1 MKKKIFIIAIISF
14 LIDQISK
21 IVITNTFSLNETRTI
36 IKSFFSLSYIQ
47 NTGAAWGL
55 FEGKTILLAIISLIF
70 LYFFVKYI
78 IELKSINK
86 FNMVSLGLILGGIV
100 GNLFDRIVNN
110 YVIDFLSFRF
120 FSYNF
125 PVFNLA
131 DTFIVVGI
139 ILIII
144 ETFIEGDKNVS
155 K

>member
-1 MKKKIFIIAIISF
+1 MKKKIFIIAILSF
-14 LIDQISK
+14 FIDLISK
-21 IVITNTFSLNETRTI
+21 IIVSNVFSLNETKTVI
-36 IKSFFSLSYIQ
+36 NSFFSLTYIQ
-47 NTGAAWGL
+47 NTGAAWGM

-78 IELKSINK
+78 IELKSIDK
-86 FNMVSLGLILGGIV
+86 LSMVSLGLILGGIV

-110 YVIDFLSFRF
+110 YVIDFLSFKI

-139 ILIII
+139 ILIIV
-144 ETFIEGDKNVS
+144 ETFIEGDKHVS

>member
-110 YVIDFLSFRF
+110 YVIDFLSFRL

-131 DTFIVVGI
+131 DTYIVVGI